1 MAEVFFENPPALQGK
16 EENQLRQLYGY
27 LNAMS
32 EKLNTALMDVTIEQM
47 APATRQVITS
57 QAETQVKDFET
68 LKSMIIKTAEV
79 VRHEMDEIRVHLE
92 DNYQALST
100 QFGEYQQN
108 LTNDITMTAM
118 GILQDYQFQERI
130 TGLENDTG
138 SFMRQ
143 ISQYIF
149 TGLISSNPVRY
160 GIAIG
165 ENITSYDQDGN
176 PYINNQQ
183 KTATFTMDELAFWQG
198 ETKMAWFASRVMH
211 IDNAE
216 IESSMKMGN
225 HTWRILEGGAMALI
239 SG

>member
-16 EENQLRQLYGY
+16 EENQLRQLYAY

-47 APATRQVITS
+47 APEARKVITGT
-57 QAETQVKDFET
+57 AETQVKDFET

-92 DNYQALST
+92 DNYEALSS
-100 QFGEYQQN
+100 QFGEYERN
-108 LTNDITMTAM
+108 LTNDITMTAE
-118 GILQDYQFQERI
+118 GILQEYQFQERI
-130 TGLENDTG
+130 TGLESDTE
-138 SFMRQ
+138 SFQRQ
-143 ISQYIF
+143 INQYIF
-149 TGLISSNPVRY
+149 SGLISENPVRY

-165 ENITSYDQDGN
+165 ENITAYDQDGN
-176 PYINNQQ
+176 PYLNTEQ

-225 HTWRILEGGAMALI
+225 HIWRIMADGAMALI